1 MSEFKIINEVLVRKL
16 IQRIWGASFC
26 CHFLYSAH
34 LLLLDAFIDFDCGL
48 LMGPKQTDYTR
59 PLRVQNITIL
69 IPNHL
74 VQLQD
79 PVMGRRISDNLVNKG
94 RTKW

>member
-1 MSEFKIINEVLVRKL
+1 MGKVKIINEVKPISKEAALPP
-16 IQRIWGASFC
+16 
-26 CHFLYSAH
+26 H
-34 LLLLDAFIDFDCGL
+34 LFLLDPFIDLHCGL
-48 LMGPKQTDYTR
+48 LMGPKETDYTR

-79 PVMGRRISDNLVNKG
+79 PRMGHMWRER
-94 RTKW
+94 